1 MKETKTNEPT
11 KLGPRFDEAL
21 KYALE
26 LHRTQER
33 KGSRVPYFAHLMGTA
48 SVVLHFGGSEDE
60 AIAALL
66 HDAAED
72 QGGRETLE
80 TIREKFGDQVAHIVD
95 GCTDTYEEPK
105 PAWRPRKEAYIARIA
120 TKSASVRHV
129 SAADKLDNARAIV
142 ADLRVHGT
150 KLWERFT
157 GGAQTLW
164 YYRALVEAFQE
175 AGGGPLVEELAAA
188 VDEMERL
195 AGVARPR

>member
-1 MKETKTNEPT
+1 MKKTEPT

-21 KYALE
+21 QFAVT

-33 KGSRVPYFAHLMGTA
+33 KGSGVPYVAHLLGAA
-48 SVVLHFGGSEDE
+48 SAVLHFGGSEDE

-72 QGGRETLE
+72 QGGRATLE
-80 TIREKFGDQVAHIVD
+80 EIRNRFGEHVAHIVD
-95 GCTDTYEEPK
+95 GCTDTFEDPK

-120 TKSASVRHV
+120 QEAPEVRLV

-142 ADLRVHGT
+142 ADLREQGT
-150 KLWERFT
+150 ELWKRFT

-164 YYRALVEAFQE
+164 YYRALVEAFDK
-175 AGGGPLVEELAAA
+175 AGGGPIVKELAAV

-195 AGVARPR
+195 AGSAPTT